1 MNTGPSI
8 TCIVGMLFHWLQKWL
23 TSFKYFTHF
32 FPPHIWHSEQ
42 IIRWF
47 TTEGITCDSFILF
60 STGVASQNVPAVDAT
75 PTSTHLHP
83 GVGFPLWNSRLPFVF
98 LPQIRE
104 HWTAGF
110 CNETVHSPMC
120 CFLEINGEWF
130 LLHYKSAKLG
140 NIRPVFQTAEQLR
153 CDLTVT
159 GHLAC
164 CKLYS
169 VWHQRNKQ
177 TIRSICKRVKKNV
190 CFSLHATRQV
200 EVQINVG
207 WVFKCDL

>member
-110 CNETVHSPMC
+110 CNETVHSQMC
-120 CFLEINGEWF
+120 FFWTSMENDS
-130 LLHYKSAKLG
+130 Y
-140 NIRPVFQTAEQLR
+140 
-153 CDLTVT
+153 
-159 GHLAC
+159 
-164 CKLYS
+164 Y
-169 VWHQRNKQ
+169 
-177 TIRSICKRVKKNV
+177 TIRVQNWEIYVQ
-190 CFSLHATRQV
+190 CFKQQNNLGATSQ
-200 EVQINVG
+200 
-207 WVFKCDL
+207 